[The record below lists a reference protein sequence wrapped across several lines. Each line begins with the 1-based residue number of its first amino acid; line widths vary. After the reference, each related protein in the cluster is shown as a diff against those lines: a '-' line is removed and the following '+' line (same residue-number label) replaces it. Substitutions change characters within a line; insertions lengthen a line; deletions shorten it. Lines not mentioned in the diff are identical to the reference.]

1 MQKTSLLSEA
11 PHVGLA
17 GFAAVHFLQCPP
29 PKKKQKK
36 KTPLSLLNRL
46 PVEVSG
52 GRLSF
57 SESLLT
63 EGHIPRKMVKLHKT
77 SQLSRIANEESPR

>member
-1 MQKTSLLSEA
+1 MKKPSLLSEA
-11 PHVGLA
+11 PRVGLA

-29 PKKKQKK
+29 PKKTKK
-36 KTPLSLLNRL
+36 NPRSLLNQL
-46 PVEVSG
+46 PVELSR

-57 SESLLT
+57 SECLLT

-77 SQLSRIANEESPR
+77 SQLSRIADEESPR